1 MIAVVTGGGRGIG
14 RATVLALAEA
24 GVQVA
29 FCARTEQEVRAVA
42 KQVKEPHVGTWGVD
56 VSSAEDVDDWASGVL
71 EDIGVPDIVVNNAG
85 MALRA
90 RLEDTD
96 EAAWDLV
103 QGVNLRGTYLVT
115 RAFLREM
122 RTRKSGRI
130 ICVSSIAGR
139 QGTAKSVAYCAA
151 KHGVVGF
158 VRAMAKRYG
167 RDNIRCNAI
176 CPGPIDTPMLRVF
189 VARPDQQETQ
199 GADKEELVRRR
210 GGQNPLGRPGRPEE
224 VANAALFLLSD
235 EASFITGA
243 TLAVD
248 GGATA

>member
-1 MIAVVTGGGRGIG
+1 MIAAVTGGGRGIG

-29 FCARTEQEVRAVA
+29 FCARTEKEVRAVA
-42 KQVKEPHVGTWGVD
+42 KQVKDPHVGTWGVD
-56 VSSAEDVDDWASGVL
+56 VSNADDVDEWARGVI

-85 MALRA
+85 VALRA

-115 RAFLREM
+115 RAFLPKM
-122 RTRKSGRI
+122 RARQSGRI

-158 VRAMAKRYG
+158 VRALAEEV
-167 RDNIRCNAI
+167 RDDGIAVNAV
-176 CPGPIDTPMLRVF
+176 CPGSVDTLMLPQEFAPGMPPEDIAETIRWL
-189 VARPDQQETQ
+189 ATEAPLTLTGTCLDQF
-199 GADKEELVRRR
+199 G
-210 GGQNPLGRPGRPEE
+210 
-224 VANAALFLLSD
+224 
-235 EASFITGA
+235 
-243 TLAVD
+243 
-248 GGATA
+248 